1 MTLYISLS
9 LFKKMLNTTSRDEQ
23 AMNHV
28 VLFCSGD
35 FYLQDQELQTV
46 NTQPWN
52 FCYTVD
58 FIFIFFG
65 RNVYFWPYHFSA
77 QNAQWCGHFV
87 GRRDR
92 QTRWLSTYH
101 IIVPPISEQ
110 RTTVLIVIDFRNT
123 HLFDVSLLFHYKR
136 DHSHLRSLATFWYS
150 TPFRTWVW
158 LIIEW
163 MTPFALVSTC
173 HTFQIYEQ
181 SLQFW
186 LSLLIHFF
194 SF

>member
-9 LFKKMLNTTSRDEQ
+9 LFKTMLNTTPRDEQ

-46 NTQPWN
+46 NIQPWN

-123 HLFDVSLLFHYKR
+123 HLFDVSLLFHKKG
-136 DHSHLRSLATFWYS
+136 SFTLTFVS
-150 TPFRTWVW
+150 NF
-158 LIIEW
+158 LI
-163 MTPFALVSTC
+163 F
-173 HTFQIYEQ
+173 HTFSNMSMINYRVDDPIRSCKHLPYIPNLWTE
-181 SLQFW
+181 SPVLAF
-186 LSLLIHFF
+186 LIDSFF
-194 SF
+194 